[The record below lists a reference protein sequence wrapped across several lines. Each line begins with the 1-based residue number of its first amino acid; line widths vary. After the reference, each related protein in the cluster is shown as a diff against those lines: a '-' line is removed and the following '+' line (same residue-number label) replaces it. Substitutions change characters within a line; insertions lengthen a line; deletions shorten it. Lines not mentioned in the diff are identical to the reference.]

1 MRMADVVV
9 VGGGVIGL
17 TIAYELAGQGRRVAV
32 FDRSQFGSEASW
44 AGAGML
50 PPGDPT
56 GAKTPEARLRAA
68 SHTRWADLSARLLE
82 QTGIDNGFRRC
93 GGIQVLPSDL
103 TEHAAGQVRQWHGE
117 GVIAQLFEDSELRT
131 LEPQLNPDITTA
143 YHLPQMCQVRNPRHV
158 KALLA
163 ACIQRNVEL
172 SPSDPVV
179 DFETDGERVIAL
191 RTGTGRHEADQFVV
205 AGGAWSAGLL
215 SRLGV
220 SLPIEPVRGQIVL
233 LTSRPGLLRQVI
245 ELGPRYLVPRPDGRI
260 LVGSTEEH
268 AGFDKRS
275 TAQGV
280 SGLLQ
285 LATRLVPVLED
296 AQLERSWAGLRP
308 RSRDG
313 LPYLGFPPRWSNL
326 IVAAGHFRAGL
337 QLSPATGLVVSELLA
352 GSEPSVPLEGF
363 ACDRHDGPPR
373 P

>member
-1 MRMADVVV
+1 MSTADVVV

-50 PPGDPT
+50 PPGDPA

-68 SHTRWADLSARLLE
+68 SHVRWADLSARLLE

-93 GGIQVLPSDL
+93 GGIQVL
-103 TEHAAGQVRQWHGE
+103 AGENSAEQLRQWHGE

-131 LEPQLNPDITTA
+131 LEPELNHDITTA

-163 ACIQRNVEL
+163 ACIQRDVEL
-172 SPSDPVV
+172 NPFNSIV
-179 DFETDGERVIAL
+179 DFETDGERVIAV
-191 RTGTGRHEADQFVV
+191 RTASGRYEADQFVV
-205 AGGAWSAGLL
+205 AGGAWSKQLL
-215 SRLGV
+215 DRLGIPL
-220 SLPIEPVRGQIVL
+220 SIEPVRGQIAL
-233 LTSRPGLLRQVI
+233 LASRPGLLKQVI

-260 LVGSTEEH
+260 LVGSTEEY

-275 TAQGV
+275 SAQGV

-285 LATRLVPVLED
+285 LATRLVPALAD

-313 LPYLGFPPRWSNL
+313 LPYLGFPPGWSNL

-352 GSEPSVPLEGF
+352 GNEPSVPLEGF
-363 ACDRHDGPPR
+363 ACDRHDGTPQS
-373 P
+373 